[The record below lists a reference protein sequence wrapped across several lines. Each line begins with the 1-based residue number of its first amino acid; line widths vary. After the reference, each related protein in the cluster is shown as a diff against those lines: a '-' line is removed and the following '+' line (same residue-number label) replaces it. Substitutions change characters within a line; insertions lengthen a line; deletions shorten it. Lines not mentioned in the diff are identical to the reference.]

1 MSQGAMSQSSARRP
15 SETRRPLLTL
25 LDRLIDE
32 APDRPDDPPLS
43 AAEAM
48 EVLRRSAQRDL
59 QALLNPRRRWRS
71 WPSELSELGR
81 SVIGYGIADF
91 STGSLADAARRERL
105 CAEIEETIRR
115 FEPRFASVKVTEMPR
130 QDALDMRLRLRIEA
144 LLHAEPAPEPIAF
157 EGTVNAATAEVTLR
171 ERSAEDV

>member
-1 MSQGAMSQSSARRP
+1 MSQSGRLQK
-15 SETRRPLLTL
+15 ETRRPLLSL

-32 APDRPDDPPLS
+32 APDQPQDPPMS
-43 AAEAM
+43 PAEAM

-59 QALLNPRRRWRS
+59 QALLNTRRRWRS
-71 WPSELSELGR
+71 WAAELTELGT

-91 STGSLADAARRERL
+91 STGALADTARRARL

-115 FEPRFASVKVTEMPR
+115 FEPRFASVKVNEIPR

-157 EGTVNAATAEVTLR
+157 EGTINAATAEVTLQA
-171 ERSAEDV
+171 RSAEDV

>member
-1 MSQGAMSQSSARRP
+1 MSQSARRQL
-15 SETRRPLLTL
+15 ETRRPLLSL

-32 APDRPDDPPLS
+32 APDEPQDPPLS
-43 AAEAM
+43 QAEAM

-59 QALLNPRRRWRS
+59 QALLNTRRRWRS
-71 WPSELSELGR
+71 WPAELTELGR
-81 SVIGYGIADF
+81 SVIGYGIPDF
-91 STGSLADAARRERL
+91 STGALADAARRARL
-105 CAEIEETIRR
+105 CGEIEETIRR

-130 QDALDMRLRLRIEA
+130 QDALDTRLRLRIEA

-157 EGTVNAATAEVTLR
+157 EGTINAATAEVTLR

>member
-1 MSQGAMSQSSARRP
+1 MNQPARLQK
-15 SETRRPLLTL
+15 ETRRPLLSL

-32 APDRPDDPPLS
+32 APDQVQDPPLS

-48 EVLRRSAQRDL
+48 EVLRSSAQRDL
-59 QALLNPRRRWRS
+59 QALLNTRRRWRS
-71 WPSELSELGR
+71 WAPELTELAR
-81 SVIGYGIADF
+81 SVIGYGIPDF
-91 STGSLADAARRERL
+91 STGALADGARRARL
-105 CAEIEETIRR
+105 CNEIEETIRR
-115 FEPRFASVKVTEMPR
+115 FEPRFASVKVTEIRR

-157 EGTVNAATAEVTLR
+157 EGTINAATAEVTLR